1 MHSNNYRIDMAIKH
15 NLWSKIISV
24 ILVKKLSFIELQTL
38 TSYNRI
44 FKTKINIRPMS
55 VCEVS
60 ANLTQY
66 IGDKQRVLK
75 MLFTY
80 DNITNL

>member
-1 MHSNNYRIDMAIKH
+1 MAIKH

-24 ILVKKLSFIELQTL
+24 ILVKNLSFIELQTL
-38 TSYNRI
+38 ISYNRI
-44 FKTKINIRPMS
+44 FKTKINNRPMS

-66 IGDKQRVLK
+66 IGHKQRVLK